1 MWGTPPLWHKGCS
14 GLRDQEERTQK
25 APLRGCCSSR
35 KPRRRGL
42 HPEAWGGHA
51 GPAPRP
57 AARLPG
63 RSRRGGAVPAS
74 RGGDCRVG
82 GPAAQGPRTQGP
94 VQDCGIGGRSRDHGE
109 LLLGRPQPPVA
120 SWKLPPAAGPC
131 PVDWSQHHGSTTL
144 HPSTQPRVPP
154 SLGSPPTGPEPS
166 KVRPTLQVTFRP
178 WRGQLG
184 YSCFSRD
191 PGEWAEA
198 RPHVKVATA
207 LPAAARG
214 PARPR
219 SPRQDAGPLTVQ
231 EHLELLVVELGLPVG
246 HQGALGALPHG
257 VHEAHAPQRHLLAAA
272 LVAEALPAPA
282 AVVLGTAGAVWARA
296 RARATHR
303 LARPRRQ
310 PSLGQECRA
319 GPGPAGA
326 ITALCPLGPDAQPC
340 ASREPSS

>member
-1 MWGTPPLWHKGCS
+1 MASGIKRNARKRHRLGGAARPESPGAGGSTRRPGADTPA
-14 GLRDQEERTQK
+14 LRLALQ
-25 APLRGCCSSR
+25 RGCR
-35 KPRRRGL
+35 AGAGE
-42 HPEAWGGHA
+42 EARC
-51 GPAPRP
+51 PRP
-57 AARLPG
+57 
-63 RSRRGGAVPAS
+63 V
-74 RGGDCRVG
+74 GGDCRVG

-109 LLLGRPQPPVA
+109 LLLGRPQPPAA

-219 SPRQDAGPLTVQ
+219 SPRQDGGPLTVQ

-296 RARATHR
+296 RAMHR

-326 ITALCPLGPDAQPC
+326 VTALCPLGPDAQPC